1 MQVAVPGV
9 FGRQAPNL
17 ICLHMYNIF
26 DYSPFLMPTK
36 SEPQFTVKH
45 RLYALW

>member
-17 ICLHMYNIF
+17 ICLHMYVVFN
-26 DYSPFLMPTK
+26 YSPFLVSTK
-36 SEPQFTVKH
+36 AESQFSVKH
-45 RLYALW
+45 